1 MKNEVR
7 VYTIHIP
14 AYVGDLAEL
23 KLELSPDEL
32 ERASRFIHEKDAY
45 AYIISHAYLRR
56 VLAQQLACKPLDLVF
71 EKNAHGKPFLL
82 NHAVQFNLSHS
93 GDYALIAL
101 SDAPVGIDIERHKP
115 AKDVLAIAQRYFTP
129 VEYLYIKNQ
138 ADQNKIS
145 TFYDIWSMKEAYVK
159 ALGEGIAY
167 GFNRFSVINPK
178 GEYVNSID
186 GLLLSRRQVADGYSA
201 AVVGSTTKIIS
212 Y

>member
-1 MKNEVR
+1 MNEIR
-7 VYTIHIP
+7 VYTINVP
-14 AYVGDLAEL
+14 LYVSDLAEL
-23 KLELSPDEL
+23 KLDLSPDEL
-32 ERASRFIHEKDAY
+32 EHASRFVHERDAH

-71 EKNAHGKPFLL
+71 EKNAQGKPLL
-82 NHAVQFNLSHS
+82 PESPIQFNLSHS

-101 SDAPVGIDIERHKP
+101 SDALVGIDIERHKP
-115 AKDVLAIAQRYFTP
+115 AKDVLAIAQRYFTSA
-129 VEYLYIKNQ
+129 EYLYIKDQ
-138 ADQNKIS
+138 DDQNNIS

-186 GLLLSRRQVADGYSA
+186 GLLLSRLQVADGYSA
-201 AVVGSTTKIIS
+201 TVVGSTTKIIS
-212 Y
+212 

>member
-1 MKNEVR
+1 MNEIR
-7 VYTIHIP
+7 VYTINVP
-14 AYVGDLAEL
+14 LYVSDLAEL
-23 KLELSPDEL
+23 KLDLSPDEL
-32 ERASRFIHEKDAY
+32 EHASRFVHERDAH

-71 EKNAHGKPFLL
+71 EKNAQGKPLL
-82 NHAVQFNLSHS
+82 PESPIQFNLSHS

-101 SDAPVGIDIERHKP
+101 SDALVGIDIERHKP
-115 AKDVLAIAQRYFTP
+115 AKDVLAIAQRYFTSA
-129 VEYLYIKNQ
+129 EYLYIKDQ
-138 ADQNKIS
+138 DDQNNIS

-186 GLLLSRRQVADGYSA
+186 GLLLSRLQVADGYSA
-201 AVVGSTTKIIS
+201 TVVGSTTKIIS